1 MESKV
6 CVICNTE
13 KSIDGFHNKYRE
25 CKQCNIKRS
34 LKRYYENIDEL
45 PIKENYIMRKIEM
58 RYLQSLN

>member
-13 KSIDGFHNKYRE
+13 KSIGKFYNKYRE

-34 LKRYYENIDEL
+34 LKRYYENKD
-45 PIKENYIMRKIEM
+45 KVSNQRKIFCEKT
-58 RYLQSLN
+58 RAVLLN